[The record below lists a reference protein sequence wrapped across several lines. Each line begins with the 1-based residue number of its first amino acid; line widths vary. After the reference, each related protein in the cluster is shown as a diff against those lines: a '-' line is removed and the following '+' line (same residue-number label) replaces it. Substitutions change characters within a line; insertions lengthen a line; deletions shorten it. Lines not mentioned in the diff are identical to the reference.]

1 MLLIISPVY
10 GPQSACFLFTLL
22 VPSPSVGHGKNRS
35 IISAVTEQSVVVRD
49 EISPRWCA
57 LRPAIASYRVWPLQH
72 PCQVHRQHADHHAWA
87 LVLSVEGKQQFPP
100 ADLPAA
106 VMFKATVEELRCVG
120 AVHARNSIVGFDNAT
135 YLLSWCLF
143 CHGKIKVNALVPLI
157 WFHWY
162 FPSLLWTVLCYWAKS
177 VTFRHEIPTESNKA
191 AGDWGNPNLQTWEI
205 GRPVVPGLC
214 CIHLFKEF

>member
-1 MLLIISPVY
+1 MKFPPVDVRWDL
-10 GPQSACFLFTLL
+10 PLRRTECDLCSIPVKCTASTLTTT
-22 VPSPSVGHGKNRS
+22 PG
-35 IISAVTEQSVVVRD
+35 
-49 EISPRWCA
+49 RWCFRWKGSNSSLPQIYLLLLC
-57 LRPAIASYRVWPLQH
+57 LRPLWKNCGVS
-72 PCQVHRQHADHHAWA
+72 A
-87 LVLSVEGKQQFPP
+87 LCTHV
-100 ADLPAA
+100 
-106 VMFKATVEELRCVG
+106 T
-120 AVHARNSIVGFDNAT
+120 IVGFDNAT